1 MIQSNENMKKILLIC
16 FLFSC
21 LPSVAQQ
28 DSINIRD
35 VFRQMPD
42 SLMPYLTHNNR
53 LDMIDFMDAGMKAAV
68 TNRLGGETLMTY
80 LSADSLHI
88 QMSLALEVE
97 MKLEKTDTL
106 WTVCVKHTYLT
117 AGRQKEVA
125 VCRYSSFWR
134 PVGQCDVQSTL
145 LRRDDEVANKPH
157 F

>member
-1 MIQSNENMKKILLIC
+1 MTKKILLIC

-21 LPSVAQQ
+21 LSAVAQQ

-68 TNRLGGETLMTY
+68 TNRLDGETLMTF

-88 QMSLALEVE
+88 RMSLALEVE
-97 MKLEKTDTL
+97 MKLEKADTL
-106 WTVCVKHTYLT
+106 WTVCVKHTYQT

-134 PVGQCDVQSTL
+134 PVGECRVQSTL
-145 LRRDDEVANKPH
+145 LRRDEEVANKPH